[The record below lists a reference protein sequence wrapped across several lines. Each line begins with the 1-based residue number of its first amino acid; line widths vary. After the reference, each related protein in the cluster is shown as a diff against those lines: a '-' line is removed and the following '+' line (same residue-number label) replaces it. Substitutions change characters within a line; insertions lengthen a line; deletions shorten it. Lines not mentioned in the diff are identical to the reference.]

1 MSIHKGTKCPKHNL
15 TFYGPICPQCIKDE
29 DTKQFEKIIEPLKK
43 AELRREAREQLRL
56 ILTKLENATLVKE
69 TPSYRLSV
77 CPYCG
82 RKSLFFHKSRAE
94 YECLNPDDSLTISI
108 RYYTEKSDR

>member
-1 MSIHKGTKCPKHNL
+1 MPIHKGTKCPKHNI
-15 TFYGPICPQCIKDE
+15 TYYGPICPQCIKE
-29 DTKQFEKIIEPLKK
+29 EETKQFEKIIEPLKK
-43 AELRREAREQLRL
+43 AERRREAHEQLRL

-82 RKSLFFHKSRAE
+82 HKSLFFYKASGK
-94 YECLNPDDSLTISI
+94 YECLNPEDSLTISI
-108 RYYTEKSDR
+108 RCYIEQSNR